1 MVRFTMSL
9 TEEEAN
15 YIEQMRNWYQE
26 EVGVKASRNAVIK
39 LLLFEVASK
48 RPLDDI

>member
-1 MVRFTMSL
+1 LNNTPRKNGDYRMVRFTMSL

-26 EVGVKASRNAVIK
+26 EVGVKVSRNAV
-39 LLLFEVASK
+39 V
-48 RPLDDI
+48 